1 MSSPYPTTSLQ
12 PTAPPSSLPS
22 VFSFL
27 IAHKKLTFFQ
37 QVVIAKLG
45 ETVLFN
51 FTQGNHS
58 ATQST
63 FASPCVPAH
72 LSNASINGFNTDL
85 RPAGNGTSITR
96 FPIVMNPDI
105 VNDTLWFYDETTCG
119 IGGVGVIN
127 PGNVSATDETIDGFV
142 RNAIRLNGTGATT
155 TSSASPS
162 ASGSPSSGT
171 GSGGGSDGS
180 SGSGSSNTTTSAA
193 SRLAPALGFAPL
205 FALAAALAV

>member
-1 MSSPYPTTSLQ
+1 MPSSAILVAVFGLVSLVAGQSSTSL
-12 PTAPPSSLPS
+12 APAQITHVITVSNNQSATNGTT
-22 VFSFL
+22 VFSP
-27 IAHKKLTFFQ
+27 
-37 QVVIAKLG
+37 
-45 ETVLFN
+45 VL
-51 FTQGNHS
+51 HLRL
-58 ATQST
+58 
-63 FASPCVPAH
+63 PCIPAH
-72 LSNASINGFNTDL
+72 LTNASINGFNTDL

-162 ASGSPSSGT
+162 ASGSSSSGT

-205 FALAAALAV
+205 FALAAALVV